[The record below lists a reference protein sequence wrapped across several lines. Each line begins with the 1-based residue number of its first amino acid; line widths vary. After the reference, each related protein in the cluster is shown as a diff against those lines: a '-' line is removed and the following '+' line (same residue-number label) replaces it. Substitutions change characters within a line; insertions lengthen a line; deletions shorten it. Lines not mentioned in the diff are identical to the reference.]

1 MKKIAVSL
9 VLALALLA
17 LGTASAAA
25 RPGTLDP
32 SFGRDGRV
40 IRSADFHGEQWS
52 SVRTR
57 VASLPDGRFVLL
69 AGSDLYGFREN
80 GAIGGAFGTGEGPV
94 PVPPGTE
101 FRPAGIAADSL
112 GRVVVAGTVALAGPA
127 HTGSADESAL
137 LVRYTP
143 EGDLDPSFGQGG
155 VLVTDLGLPPR
166 REPGDAAGPTQVEVA
181 GLAIDSQ
188 NRIVLTGTDVRMVGP
203 CRGSTGLV
211 YTEAFAARL
220 DDAGV
225 RDSSFGGDGV
235 VPLDDIARVEA
246 PLVGADD
253 SVYLTTPFY
262 GRGPCREPADQR
274 FVGHLLAG
282 GAVDA
287 GFGAGGWLSLANNGR
302 TTPAGSALRADGSLL
317 LASTYIAPSRKRP
330 DGSKV
335 AAHKIAVLKRV
346 LPDGRIDRAYG
357 GDGSASLGA
366 RGADLQTT
374 QILPDADGRVLLGG
388 TYTKLGHKDGT
399 FFAGRLRAD
408 GSRNRGFG
416 QGGLTVT
423 GWGKG
428 AAAVGTS
435 LLLQPSRLVLAG
447 TSRGNHYGA
456 GSGLAL
462 AGFGLK

>member
-9 VLALALLA
+9 ALVLVLLA
-17 LGTASAAA
+17 LGATTASA

-32 SFGRDGRV
+32 TFGREGRV
-40 IRSADFHGEQWS
+40 IRSADFHGKEWS
-52 SVRTR
+52 SVRTW

-69 AGSDLYGFREN
+69 AGSDLYGFREE

-94 PVPPGTE
+94 PAPAGTE

-112 GRVVVAGTVALAGPA
+112 GRVVVAGTVAPAGSSYVG
-127 HTGSADESAL
+127 HTDESAL
-137 LVRYTP
+137 VVRYTP
-143 EGDLDPSFGQGG
+143 EGNLDPSFGQGG

-166 REPGDAAGPTQVEVA
+166 REPGEAAGPTQVELA

-188 NRIVLTGTDVRMVGP
+188 DRIVLTGTDVRAVGP

-220 DDAGV
+220 DAAGG
-225 RDSSFGGDGV
+225 RDTSFGGDGV
-235 VPLDDIARVEA
+235 VPLDDVARVEA

-253 SVYLTTPFY
+253 GVYLTTPFY

-274 FVGHLLAG
+274 FVGRLLAS
-282 GAVDA
+282 GAVDP
-287 GFGAGGWLSLANNGR
+287 GFGAGGWLTLANNGR
-302 TTPAGSALRADGSLL
+302 TTPVDSALRPDGSLL

-330 DGSKV
+330 DGTKV
-335 AAHKIAVLKRV
+335 RSHEITVLKRV
-346 LPDGRIDRAYG
+346 LPEGKIDRGFG

-366 RGADLQTT
+366 RGADLVSA
-374 QILPDADGRVLLGG
+374 QILADAGGRVLLGG
-388 TYTKLGHKDGT
+388 TYTKLGRKNGT

-408 GSRNRGFG
+408 GSRDRSFS

-435 LLLQPSRLVLAG
+435 LLLQPNRLVLAG
-447 TSRGNHYGA
+447 TSRGSHYGA

-462 AGFGLK
+462 AGYRLK

>member
-9 VLALALLA
+9 ALALVLLA
-17 LGTASAAA
+17 LGAAGAAA

-32 SFGRDGRV
+32 SFGHDGRV
-40 IRSADFHGEQWS
+40 IGSADFHGEQWS

-57 VASLPDGRFVLL
+57 VASLADGRFVLL
-69 AGSDLYGFREN
+69 AGGDLYGFREE
-80 GAIGGAFGTGEGPV
+80 GAIGWAFGTGEGPV
-94 PVPPGTE
+94 PAPPGTE

-112 GRVVVAGTVALAGPA
+112 GRVVVAGTVAPAAGNYA
-127 HTGSADESAL
+127 SSVDESAL

-143 EGDLDPSFGQGG
+143 EGNLDPSFGQGG

-166 REPGDAAGPTQVEVA
+166 REPGEVAGPTQVELA

-188 NRIVLTGTDVRMVGP
+188 SRIVLTGTDVRMVGP

-220 DDAGV
+220 DAAGV

-235 VPLDDIARVEA
+235 VQLDDIAHVEV
-246 PLVGADD
+246 PVIGADD
-253 SVYLTTPFY
+253 SVYLSTPFY

-274 FVGHLLAG
+274 FVGHLLAS
-282 GAVDA
+282 GAVDPS
-287 GFGAGGWLSLANNGR
+287 FGAGGWLSLANNGR
-302 TTPAGSALRADGSLL
+302 TTPAGSTLRADGSLL

-335 AAHKIAVLKRV
+335 AAHEIAILKRV
-346 LPDGRIDRAYG
+346 LPDGKIDRGFG

-366 RGADLQTT
+366 PGANIETA
-374 QILPDADGRVLLGG
+374 QILADVGGRALLGG
-388 TYTKLGHKDGT
+388 TYTKVGRKDGT
-399 FFAGRLRAD
+399 FFVGRLRPD
-408 GSRNRGFG
+408 GSRDRGFG
-416 QGGLTVT
+416 RGGLTVT

-428 AAAVGTS
+428 AAAIGTS
-435 LLLQPSRLVLAG
+435 LLLQPSRVVLAG
-447 TSRGNHYGA
+447 TSRGRRFGA

-462 AGFGLK
+462 AGYRLK